1 MKESEETLTV
11 IVFRGARANPWRLKF
26 RKTIVK
32 HALIFG
38 LALLL
43 IQGGIIT
50 HYVYQWSQLNELG
63 EIKQELTTSR
73 ARTSNFSTEVDG
85 MKKRMLVLE
94 TLNRKLQ
101 TMFGLEAD
109 EIQGLPSGLPGQGGE
124 ELPYEEL
131 PYDGLPEE
139 ISPESSIS
147 IEKTGSAPEVSSAHE
162 VSMLGSVMDRKISE
176 IKAGL
181 DWLSQQTELETQILQ
196 ELSAV
201 AEKKADQWASIP
213 SIWPVKGAIT
223 SRFGPRVSPFTG
235 KKALHAGI
243 DIGTPS
249 GTEVRSPASGKVVV
263 AAYDGRMGKFIRIDH
278 GYGIETTFGHLSKI
292 HVKYGDKVH
301 RGDLIGLVGSTGKF
315 STGPHLHY
323 QVAVNDIVVDPVH
336 YILD

>member
-11 IVFRGARANPWRLKF
+11 IIFRGARANPWRLKI
-26 RKTIVK
+26 RKSIMK
-32 HALIFG
+32 HGLIFG

-50 HYVYQWSQLNELG
+50 HYVYQWNQLNELG

-109 EIQGLPSGLPGQGGE
+109 EIQGLPSGLAGQGGE
-124 ELPYEEL
+124 ELPYE
-131 PYDGLPEE
+131 GLQEE
-139 ISPESSIS
+139 TSFEAGLST
-147 IEKTGSAPEVSSAHE
+147 EKAGLVPEVSKSI
-162 VSMLGSVMDRKISE
+162 STTDRKITE

-181 DWLSQQTELETQILQ
+181 EWLGQQTELESRILKD
-196 ELSAV
+196 LSA
-201 AEKKADQWASIP
+201 AAQEKADQWASTP
-213 SIWPVKGAIT
+213 SIWPVRGALT
-223 SRFGPRVSPFTG
+223 SKFGPRVSPFTG
-235 KKALHAGI
+235 KRALHAGI
-243 DIGTPS
+243 DIGSPA
-249 GTEVRSPASGKVVV
+249 GTEIRSPASGKVVV

-278 GYGIETTFGHLSKI
+278 GYGIETTYGHLSKI

-323 QVAVNDIVVDPVH
+323 QVAVNDTVVDPIH

>member
-11 IVFRGARANPWRLKF
+11 IIFRGARANPWRLKV
-26 RKTIVK
+26 RKSIVK
-32 HALIFG
+32 HGLIIG

-50 HYVYQWSQLNELG
+50 HYVYQWSQLSELG
-63 EIKQELTTSR
+63 EIKQELNTSR

-101 TMFGLEAD
+101 TMFGLEVD
-109 EIQGLPSGLPGQGGE
+109 EVQGLASGLPGQGGE
-124 ELPYEEL
+124 ELPFEEL
-131 PYDGLPEE
+131 PYDGLQEE
-139 ISPESSIS
+139 TPAESNIS
-147 IEKTGSAPEVSSAHE
+147 IQKTGLGPEVSKSF
-162 VSMLGSVMDRKISE
+162 SIMDRKITE
-176 IKAGL
+176 IQSGL
-181 DWLSQQTELETQILQ
+181 AWLSQQTELESQILD

-201 AEKKADQWASIP
+201 AQKKAQQWASTP
-213 SIWPVKGAIT
+213 SIWPVKGTIT

-235 KKALHAGI
+235 KKALHAGV
-243 DIGTPS
+243 DIGVPT

-278 GYGIETTFGHLSKI
+278 GYGIETTYGHLSKI

-301 RGDLIGLVGSTGKF
+301 RGDLIGLVGSTGRF

-323 QVAVNDIVVDPVH
+323 QVAVNDKVVNPVH

>member
-11 IVFRGARANPWRLKF
+11 IIFRGARANPWRLKI
-26 RKTIVK
+26 RKSIMK
-32 HALIFG
+32 HGLIFG

-50 HYVYQWSQLNELG
+50 HYVYQWNQLNELG

-109 EIQGLPSGLPGQGGE
+109 EIQGLPSGLAGQGGE
-124 ELPYEEL
+124 ELPYE
-131 PYDGLPEE
+131 GLQEE
-139 ISPESSIS
+139 TSFEAGLST
-147 IEKTGSAPEVSSAHE
+147 EKAGLVPEVSKSI
-162 VSMLGSVMDRKISE
+162 STTDRKITE

-181 DWLSQQTELETQILQ
+181 EWLSQQTELESRILKD
-196 ELSAV
+196 LSA
-201 AEKKADQWASIP
+201 AAQEKADQWASTP
-213 SIWPVKGAIT
+213 SIWPVRGALT
-223 SRFGPRVSPFTG
+223 SKFGPRVSPFTG
-235 KKALHAGI
+235 KRALHAGI
-243 DIGTPS
+243 DISSPA
-249 GTEVRSPASGKVVV
+249 GTEIRSPASGKVVV

-278 GYGIETTFGHLSKI
+278 GYGIETTYGHLSKI

-301 RGDLIGLVGSTGKF
+301 RGDLLGLVGSTGKF

-323 QVAVNDIVVDPVH
+323 QVAVNDTVVDPIH

>member
-1 MKESEETLTV
+1 MKESEESLTV
-11 IVFRGARANPWRLKF
+11 IIFRGARANPWRLKI
-26 RKTIVK
+26 RKSIMK
-32 HALIFG
+32 HGLIFG
-38 LALLL
+38 LTLLL

-50 HYVYQWSQLNELG
+50 HYVYQWNQLSELG

-109 EIQGLPSGLPGQGGE
+109 EIQGLPSGLAGQGGE
-124 ELPYEEL
+124 ELPYE
-131 PYDGLPEE
+131 GLQEE
-139 ISPESSIS
+139 TSLEAGFS
-147 IEKTGSAPEVSSAHE
+147 IEKTGLVPEVSKSI
-162 VSMLGSVMDRKISE
+162 STTDRKITE

-181 DWLSQQTELETQILQ
+181 EWLSQQTELESQILKD
-196 ELSAV
+196 LSA
-201 AEKKADQWASIP
+201 AAQEKADQWASTP
-213 SIWPVKGAIT
+213 SIWPVKGVLT
-223 SRFGPRVSPFTG
+223 SKFGPRVSPFTG

-243 DIGTPS
+243 DIGSPA
-249 GTEVRSPASGKVVV
+249 GTEIRSPASGKIVV
-263 AAYDGRMGKFIRIDH
+263 AAYEGRMGKFIRIDH
-278 GYGIETTFGHLSKI
+278 GYGIETTYGHLSKI

-323 QVAVNDIVVDPVH
+323 QVAVNDTVVDPIH

>member
-11 IVFRGARANPWRLKF
+11 IVFRGARANPWRLKV

-50 HYVYQWSQLNELG
+50 HYVYQWSQLSELG

-73 ARTSNFSTEVDG
+73 ARTTNFSTEVDG
-85 MKKRMLVLE
+85 MKRRMLVLE

-131 PYDGLPEE
+131 PFDGMLEE
-139 ISPESSIS
+139 IAPESGMA
-147 IEKTGSAPEVSSAHE
+147 IEKTGPAPEVSK
-162 VSMLGSVMDRKISE
+162 LGSAMDRKITE

-181 DWLSQQTELETQILQ
+181 EWLSQQTELEDQILQ

-201 AEKKADQWASIP
+201 AQKKADQWASIP

-223 SRFGPRVSPFTG
+223 SKFGPRVSPFTG

-243 DIGTPS
+243 DIGTPT
-249 GTEVRSPASGKVVV
+249 GMEVRSPAAGKVVV

>member
-1 MKESEETLTV
+1 MKESEDTLT
-11 IVFRGARANPWRLKF
+11 IIIFRGARSNPWRLKV
-26 RKTIVK
+26 RKSLVK
-32 HALIFG
+32 YGVIFG

-43 IQGGIIT
+43 VQGGIIT
-50 HYVYQWSQLNELG
+50 HYVYQWSQLSELG

-85 MKKRMLVLE
+85 MKRRMLVLE

-124 ELPYEEL
+124 ELPFEEM
-131 PYDGLPEE
+131 PYNSLQDEAPLELRP
-139 ISPESSIS
+139 S
-147 IEKTGSAPEVSSAHE
+147 IEKTQIAPEVSKLDST
-162 VSMLGSVMDRKISE
+162 MDRKITE

-181 DWLSQQTELETQILQ
+181 DWLSQQTELENQILE
-196 ELSAV
+196 ELSA
-201 AEKKADQWASIP
+201 AAQKKANQWASIP
-213 SIWPVKGAIT
+213 SIWPVKGVLT
-223 SRFGPRVSPFTG
+223 SKFGPRVSPFTG

-243 DIGTPS
+243 DIGAPT
-249 GTEVRSPASGKVVV
+249 GTEVRSPAAGKIVV

-278 GYGIETTFGHLSKI
+278 GYGIETTYGHLSKI
-292 HVKYGDKVH
+292 NVKYGDKVH
-301 RGDLIGLVGSTGKF
+301 RGDLVGYVGSTGKF

-323 QVAVNDIVVDPVH
+323 QVAVNDRVVDPVH